1 MLTESTIT
9 IEQENT
15 ICKIVESS
23 DLYKA
28 ANLPPIIS
36 QSKSDILKI
45 TKAILD
51 LPDFGVNDYQRI
63 LTYYVPVALW
73 LQEQIR
79 LGPKSLSN

>member
-1 MLTESTIT
+1 MLTESTMT

-28 ANLPPIIS
+28 ANLPSITS

-45 TKAILD
+45 TRAILD
-51 LPDFGVNDYQRI
+51 LPDFGVKDYQRI

>member
-1 MLTESTIT
+1 MTIE
-9 IEQENT
+9 EQENT

-45 TKAILD
+45 TNAILD
-51 LPDFGVNDYQRI
+51 LPDFGVKDYQRI

>member
-1 MLTESTIT
+1 MTIE
-9 IEQENT
+9 EQENT

-28 ANLPPIIS
+28 ANLSPIIS

-51 LPDFGVNDYQRI
+51 LPDFGVKDYQRI

-79 LGPKSLSN
+79 LGSKSLSN